1 VSTELIL
8 QNITYKKTHR
18 LMKSRQN
25 FFKIFASKIDNSGNN
40 IALIIVKIRRF
51 KEINTTYGF
60 RKGDAYLDYVEEHI
74 KKILRPADIIARIG
88 DNEFGLLLPDL
99 NNTSHALLAAN
110 KIISEF
116 KHAVDINGSK
126 ISPKLVMGIAA
137 KPDHGNSMDE
147 LLHAATLALQL
158 AEKNNEDYLLHQVS
172 SSDMPPSLML
182 ENEIQFALDDDEF
195 TLFCQPKI
203 NLESGKLYGGES
215 LIRWN
220 SKKYG
225 FVNTQYF
232 IDILEGSSSL
242 MPVTN
247 WVLNVALRQCLL
259 YQKIFPGFSVAVNLS
274 PSLLTNRS
282 IVEVVSNAVNIWSVS
297 PCSLILEV
305 TEGAMM
311 MNPKRSLEILHEF
324 HQLGFGVS
332 IDDFGTGYSS
342 LAYLKNLP
350 ADEIKID
357 KSFVM
362 NMATDKKDS
371 SIVKAAVNLAHTL
384 DLKIVAE
391 GVEDEKTL
399 DLLTAMGCDYAQGY
413 YMAKPMPSNDLITWI
428 QASKWG

>member
-1 VSTELIL
+1 
-8 QNITYKKTHR
+8 
-18 LMKSRQN
+18 MKSRQS
-25 FFKIFASKIDNSGNN
+25 FFSEISTKIEESDKN
-40 IALIIVKIRRF
+40 IAFLIVKICRF

-60 RKGDAYLDYVEEHI
+60 HKGDAYLSYVEERLNQI
-74 KKILRPADIIARIG
+74 MRPDDLVGRIG
-88 DNEFGLLLPDL
+88 DNEYGVVLPSL
-99 NNTSHALLAAN
+99 NNSSHALLAAN

-116 KHAVDINGSK
+116 RHAVDIEGSK
-126 ISPKLVMGIAA
+126 ISPKLVLGIAV
-137 KPDHGNSMDE
+137 KPEHGTTFDM

-158 AEKNNEDYLLHQVS
+158 AEKNNEDYLLHEVS
-172 SSDMPPSLML
+172 SDNLPPSLIL

-195 TLFCQPKI
+195 SLFCQPKI
-203 NLESGKLYGGES
+203 NLDSGKLYGGES

-220 SKKYG
+220 SKKFG

-247 WVLNVALRQCLL
+247 WVLNGALRQCLR
-259 YQKIFPGFSVAVNLS
+259 YQKIFPDFTVAVNLS

-282 IVEVVSNAVNIWSVS
+282 IVEVVANAVNIWSINPS
-297 PCSLILEV
+297 SLMLEV

-311 MNPKRSLEILHEF
+311 MNPVKSLEILHEF

-342 LAYLKNLP
+342 LAYLKDLP

-362 NMATDKKDS
+362 NMANDKKDE
-371 SIVKAAVNLAHTL
+371 SIVKAAVDLAHTL
-384 DLKIVAE
+384 GLQIVAE
-391 GVEDEKTL
+391 GVEDEKTMG
-399 DLLTAMGCDYAQGY
+399 LLSDMNCDYAQGY
-413 YMAKPMPSNDLITWI
+413 YMAKPMPCEDLMSWM
-428 QASKWG
+428 QESKWRP

>member
-1 VSTELIL
+1 MKTRQQFFSTISSF
-8 QNITYKKTHR
+8 IG
-18 LMKSRQN
+18 
-25 FFKIFASKIDNSGNN
+25 ASDNN
-40 IALIIVKIRRF
+40 IAFIIFKIQRF

-60 RKGDAYLDYVEEHI
+60 NKGDLYLAYVEE
-74 KKILRPADIIARIG
+74 KLQDILRPDDVVGRIG
-88 DNEFGLLLPDL
+88 DNEFAVLLPAL
-99 NNTSHALLAAN
+99 NNTAHALLAAN
-110 KIISEF
+110 KIASEF
-116 KHAVDINGSK
+116 KHAVDIDGSK
-126 ISPKLVMGIAA
+126 ISPKVVMGVSA
-137 KPDHGNSMDE
+137 KPDHGTTFDE
-147 LLHAATLALQL
+147 LLHAATLALQQ
-158 AEKNNEDYLLHQVS
+158 AEKNNEDYLLHQVT
-172 SSDMPPSLML
+172 SSDLPPSLML

-195 TLFCQPKI
+195 SLFCQPKI
-203 NLESGKLYGGES
+203 ELESRKLYGGEA

-242 MPVTN
+242 VPVTS
-247 WVLNVALRQCLL
+247 WVLNGALRQCIS
-259 YQKIFPGFSVAVNLS
+259 YQEISPEFSVAVNLS

-282 IVEVVSNAVNIWSVS
+282 IVEIVANAVSIWAIN
-297 PCSLILEV
+297 PASLVLEV

-311 MNPKRSLEILHEF
+311 MNPKKSLEILNEF

-362 NMATDKKDS
+362 NMASDKKDE
-371 SIVKAAVNLAHTL
+371 SIVKAAVDLGHTL

-399 DLLTAMGCDYAQGY
+399 DILSEMGCDYAQGY
-413 YMAKPMPSNDLITWI
+413 HMAKPMPSEDLMVWMKD
-428 QASKWG
+428 SEWS

>member
-1 VSTELIL
+1 ME
-8 QNITYKKTHR
+8 
-18 LMKSRQN
+18 SRQN
-25 FFKIFASKIDNSGNN
+25 FFSTISSKILESDKN
-40 IALIIVKIRRF
+40 IAFVIVKICRF

-60 RKGDAYLDYVEEHI
+60 EKGDAFLAYVEERLQQI
-74 KKILRPADIIARIG
+74 IRPDDLVGRIG
-88 DNEFGLLLPDL
+88 DNEYGILLPAL

-110 KIISEF
+110 KIVSEF
-116 KHAVDINGSK
+116 KHSVDIGGSK
-126 ISPKLVMGIAA
+126 ISPKLVLGIAV
-137 KPDHGNSMDE
+137 KPEHGDTFDM
-147 LLHAATLALQL
+147 LLHAATLALQH

-172 SSDMPPSLML
+172 SDNLPPSLIL
-182 ENEIQFALDDDEF
+182 ENEIQVALDDDEF
-195 TLFCQPKI
+195 SLFCQPKI
-203 NLESGKLYGGES
+203 NLTSNKVYGGES

-220 SKKYG
+220 SKKFG

-247 WVLNVALRQCLL
+247 WVLNGALRQCIR
-259 YQKIFPGFSVAVNLS
+259 YQQILPDFTVAVNLS

-282 IVEVVSNAVNIWSVS
+282 IVEVVANAVKIWSIEPS
-297 PCSLILEV
+297 SLVLEV

-311 MNPKRSLEILHEF
+311 MNPVKSLEILHEF

-362 NMATDKKDS
+362 NMANDKKDA
-371 SIVKAAVNLAHTL
+371 SIVKAAVDLAHTL
-384 DLKIVAE
+384 GLQIVAE

-399 DLLTAMGCDYAQGY
+399 DILRNMNCDYAQGY
-413 YMAKPMPSNDLITWI
+413 YMAKPMPCDDLMCWMNE
-428 QASKWG
+428 SEWR

>member
-1 VSTELIL
+1 ME
-8 QNITYKKTHR
+8 
-18 LMKSRQN
+18 SRQN
-25 FFKIFASKIDNSGNN
+25 FFRTISSRINESDNYT
-40 IALIIVKIRRF
+40 ALIIIKVCRF

-60 RKGDAYLDYVEEHI
+60 SKGDAYLSYIEEKLTQI
-74 KKILRPADIIARIG
+74 MRPDDLVGRIG
-88 DNEFGLLLPDL
+88 DNEYGVLLPNL

-116 KHAVDINGSK
+116 KHSVDIEGSK
-126 ISPKLVMGIAA
+126 ISPKLVMGIAV
-137 KPDHGNSMDE
+137 KPEHGDTFDM

-158 AEKNNEDYLLHQVS
+158 AEKNNEDYLLHKVS
-172 SSDMPPSLML
+172 SDNLPPSLIL

-195 TLFCQPKI
+195 SLFCQPKI
-203 NLESGKLYGGES
+203 NLNSGKLYGGES

-220 SKKYG
+220 SKKFG

-247 WVLNVALRQCLL
+247 WVLNGALRQCIR
-259 YQKIFPGFSVAVNLS
+259 YQDILPGFTVAVNLS

-282 IVEVVSNAVNIWSVS
+282 IVEVVANAVNIWSIEPS
-297 PCSLILEV
+297 SLILEV

-311 MNPKRSLEILHEF
+311 INPVKSLEILHEF

-342 LAYLKNLP
+342 LAYLKHLP

-362 NMATDKKDS
+362 NMANDKKDA
-371 SIVKAAVNLAHTL
+371 SIVKAAVDLAHTL
-384 DLKIVAE
+384 GLQIVAE

-399 DLLTAMGCDYAQGY
+399 DLLRNMNCDYAQGY
-413 YMAKPMPSNDLITWI
+413 YMAKPMPCEDLMGWM
-428 QASKWG
+428 QESEWN

>member
-1 VSTELIL
+1 
-8 QNITYKKTHR
+8 
-18 LMKSRQN
+18 MKSRQN
-25 FFKIFASKIDNSGNN
+25 FFNVFDSIIENSGNN
-40 IALIIVKIRRF
+40 IAFIIVKIRRF

-60 RKGDAYLDYVEEHI
+60 RKGDAYLDYVEQHI
-74 KKILRPADIIARIG
+74 KKILRPVDVVSRIG

-116 KHAVDINGSK
+116 KHTVDINGSK

-137 KPDHGNSMDE
+137 KPDHGNTLDE
-147 LLHAATLALQL
+147 LLHAATLALQA
-158 AEKNNEDYLLHQVS
+158 AEKNNEDYLLHKVS

-195 TLFCQPKI
+195 SLFCQPKI
-203 NLESGKLYGGES
+203 NLDSGKLYGGES

-225 FVNTQYF
+225 FINTQYF

-242 MPVTN
+242 MPVTS
-247 WVLNVALRQCLL
+247 WVLNGALRQCLR
-259 YQKIFPGFSVAVNLS
+259 YQEIFPGFSVAVNLS
-274 PSLLTNRS
+274 PSLLTNRN
-282 IVEVVSNAVNIWSVS
+282 IVEVVSHAASIWSVDPS
-297 PCSLILEV
+297 SLILEV

-311 MNPKRSLEILHEF
+311 MNPKKSLEILDEF

-362 NMATDKKDS
+362 SMANDKKDE

-384 DLKIVAE
+384 GLKIVAE
-391 GVEDEKTL
+391 GVEDKKTL
-399 DLLTAMGCDYAQGY
+399 DLLSAMGCDYAQGY
-413 YMAKPMPSNDLITWI
+413 FMAKPMPCSDLINWM
-428 QASKWG
+428 QDSEWS

>member
-1 VSTELIL
+1 
-8 QNITYKKTHR
+8 
-18 LMKSRQN
+18 MKSRLK
-25 FFKIFASKIDNSGNN
+25 FFNTASSLVGANDNN
-40 IALIIVKIRRF
+40 IAFIIIKIRRF

-60 RKGDAYLDYVEEHI
+60 KKGDEYLFQVEE
-74 KKILRPADIIARIG
+74 KLQEILRPEDLVGRIG
-88 DNEFGLLLPDL
+88 DNEFGILLPAL

-116 KHAVDINGSK
+116 KHAIDIDGSK
-126 ISPKLVMGIAA
+126 ISPKLVMGISA
-137 KPDHGNSMDE
+137 KPDHGITFDE
-147 LLHAATLALQL
+147 LLHAATLALQY
-158 AEKNNEDYLLHQVS
+158 AEKNNEDYLLHQVI
-172 SSDMPPSLML
+172 SDDLPPSLIL
-182 ENEIQFALDDDEF
+182 ENEIQFALEDDEF
-195 TLFCQPKI
+195 DLYCQPKI

-215 LIRWN
+215 LIRWH

-242 MPVTN
+242 VPVTS
-247 WVLNVALRQCLL
+247 WVLNGALRQCIR
-259 YQKIFPGFSVAVNLS
+259 YQKLFPGFTVAVNLS

-282 IVEVVSNAVNIWSVS
+282 IVEIVSNAASIWAID
-297 PCSLILEV
+297 PDSLILEV

-311 MNPKRSLEILHEF
+311 LNPKKSMEILHEF

-362 NMATDKKDS
+362 NMANDKKDE
-371 SIVKAAVNLAHTL
+371 SIVKAAVDLAHTL
-384 DLKIVAE
+384 GLKIVAE

-399 DLLTAMGCDYAQGY
+399 DILTEMGCDFAQGY
-413 YMAKPMPSNDLITWI
+413 YMAKPMSCDDLMEWM
-428 QASKWG
+428 QDSEWS

>member
-1 VSTELIL
+1 
-8 QNITYKKTHR
+8 
-18 LMKSRQN
+18 MKSRQE
-25 FFKIFASKIDNSGNN
+25 FFNTISPYIGTNDNN
-40 IALIIVKIRRF
+40 IAFIIIKIRRF

-60 RKGDAYLDYVEEHI
+60 MKGDKYLAYVEDKLQE
-74 KKILRPADIIARIG
+74 ILRPDDLVGRMG
-88 DNEFGLLLPDL
+88 DNEFGVVLPAL

-110 KIISEF
+110 KIMSEF
-116 KHAVDINGSK
+116 KHAVDIDGSK
-126 ISPKLVMGIAA
+126 ISPKLVMGISA
-137 KPDHGNSMDE
+137 KPDHGNTFDD
-147 LLHAATLALQL
+147 LLHAATLALQH
-158 AEKNNEDYLLHQVS
+158 AEKDNEDYLLHKVTNN
-172 SSDMPPSLML
+172 DLPPSLIL

-195 TLFCQPKI
+195 SLFCQPKI

-242 MPVTN
+242 VPVTS
-247 WVLNVALRQCLL
+247 WVLNVALRQCIR
-259 YQKIFPGFSVAVNLS
+259 YQEIFPEFSVAVNLS

-282 IVEVVSNAVNIWSVS
+282 IVEIVANAAGIWAIN
-297 PCSLILEV
+297 PASLILEV

-311 MNPKRSLEILHEF
+311 MNPKKSLDILNEF

-362 NMATDKKDS
+362 NMASDEKDA
-371 SIVKAAVNLAHTL
+371 SIVKAAVDLAHTL

-391 GVEDEKTL
+391 GVEDQKTL
-399 DLLTAMGCDYAQGY
+399 DILSEMGCDFAQGY
-413 YMAKPMPSNDLITWI
+413 YMAKPMPSEDLITWI
-428 QASKWG
+428 QDSEWS